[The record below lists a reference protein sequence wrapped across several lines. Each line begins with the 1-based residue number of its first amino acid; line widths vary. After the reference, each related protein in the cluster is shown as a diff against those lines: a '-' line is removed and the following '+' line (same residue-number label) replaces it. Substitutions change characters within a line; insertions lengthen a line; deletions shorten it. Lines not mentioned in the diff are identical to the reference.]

1 MLCPPWLVVPIVFF
15 AILFVLF
22 TAFTMWLSHTLEG
35 YPMFLIQNQDRDT
48 GVVPHSLRLRSL
60 SESPPVLSAFPDN
73 SEVRSRNRHNEA
85 IGHHT
90 ERL

>member
-1 MLCPPWLVVPIVFF
+1 MLCSSWFVVPAVFF
-15 AILFVLF
+15 AILFVTF

-48 GVVPHSLRLRSL
+48 GVVPRSFRLRSL
-60 SESPPVLSAFPDN
+60 SESAPVLSAFPDN
-73 SEVRSRNRHNEA
+73 SEARSRNRHNEA
-85 IGHHT
+85 IGHHA